1 VRDVCKETPG
11 KQSKKGRFHIA
22 NVDGVVQCFP
32 MGDPKLNHIPN
43 MLERYS
49 MNGNVCKPL
58 DNIDVIRA
66 RVNEGRRVLDI

>member
-1 VRDVCKETPG
+1 
-11 KQSKKGRFHIA
+11 
-22 NVDGVVQCFP
+22 